1 MVVNSILQI
10 TELNIDYHSLCN
22 NIIEISKNII
32 CNNFEYKKQYDGRLN
47 SAILE
52 KPFLDILKL
61 KLKQKHSNINI
72 EIPPPR
78 MWYDI
83 KINNIP
89 INLKITNGG
98 TDNVFNKKAILY
110 TLAKNEEFPNTLNFT
125 EWLNYIIK
133 YSSNIEKIR
142 DYFNEYHFLVIHK
155 KTNNILFKS
164 ILDIINYKS
173 NPSNILQVN
182 WNAEFKLHTIDT
194 VYTTYSNNIK
204 ILEVLKIIQQSLIN
218 EYKTKKYFIHF
229 NIDELNN
236 SNNINNTSKPKNNL
250 NNLNILKRIKRKI
263 KQLKRLK

>member
-1 MVVNSILQI
+1 MVVNNTLQN
-10 TELNIDYHSLCN
+10 TQLNIDYNSLCN

-61 KLKQKHSNINI
+61 KLKLKYSNINI

-110 TLAKNEEFPNTLNFT
+110 TLAKNEDFPNILNFT

-182 WNAEFKLHTIDT
+182 WNAEFKLYT
-194 VYTTYSNNIK
+194 VETTYSNNIK
-204 ILEVLKIIQQSLIN
+204 ILEILKIIQQSLIN
-218 EYKTKKYFIHF
+218 EYKTKKYFINF

-236 SNNINNTSKPKNNL
+236 TLKIINTLKPKNNL
-250 NNLNILKRIKRKI
+250 NIFKRIQ
-263 KQLKRLK
+263 KQLKRLKRLKRLR